1 MLNKLLSSLFG
12 FHENKS
18 ELSKPVN
25 VKRNRNLKYF
35 TEDEVIYW
43 KEYNCIATQVD
54 KEFDPYSS
62 NKPLNNKNIED
73 KINKETNLDEKTLK
87 KVPQGDSFASS
98 SKITDISSSKDND
111 KIDSNTNDNKNLGLK
126 NISDKKVTNKA
137 EESEK
142 SDSKGNNI
150 FSSMNDTKSELKI
163 NVNDK
168 VSSTLGAKAGN
179 IGPNI
184 SNNNN
189 STEIKLDM
197 GNKLSSGGS
206 IDLSIKNNFDMS
218 GSTNKASTDKPNLG
232 FKLDSNTFSGLSNSN
247 SPGLKFNLDKKIDKD
262 NNKDSTDKPNL
273 GFKLDSNTFS
283 GLSNSNSPG
292 LKFNLDKKTD
302 KDNNKDSTDK
312 PNLGFKLDPNTFS
325 GLSNSNS
332 PGLKFNLDKKTDKDN
347 NKDSTDKPNL
357 GLKLNLN
364 NNFGSIIGKSSS
376 TTENSSANMEDKQQ
390 VKFGFGSQN
399 DTAMKYT
406 SNIGLTRG
414 LNGQPGSSID
424 TKTSTVTDF
433 GSMLGVKG
441 NQKSTTS
448 SFTSL
453 GGVTSGGFS
462 NFSFLPKSSPSLEH
476 KDLIEKKSENGF

>member
-247 SPGLKFNLDKKIDKD
+247 SPGLKFNLDKK
-262 NNKDSTDKPNL
+262 
-273 GFKLDSNTFS
+273 
-283 GLSNSNSPG
+283 
-292 LKFNLDKKTD
+292 
-302 KDNNKDSTDK
+302 
-312 PNLGFKLDPNTFS
+312 
-325 GLSNSNS
+325 
-332 PGLKFNLDKKTDKDN
+332 TDKDN

>member
-273 GFKLDSNTFS
+273 G
-283 GLSNSNSPG
+283 
-292 LKFNLDKKTD
+292 
-302 KDNNKDSTDK
+302 
-312 PNLGFKLDPNTFS
+312 
-325 GLSNSNS
+325 
-332 PGLKFNLDKKTDKDN
+332 
-347 NKDSTDKPNL
+347 
-357 GLKLNLN
+357 LKLNLN

>member
-232 FKLDSNTFSGLSNSN
+232 FKLDSNTFSGLSNGN

-273 GFKLDSNTFS
+273 GFKLDS
-283 GLSNSNSPG
+283 
-292 LKFNLDKKTD
+292 
-302 KDNNKDSTDK
+302 
-312 PNLGFKLDPNTFS
+312 NTFS

>member
-247 SPGLKFNLDKKIDKD
+247 SPGLKFNLDKK
-262 NNKDSTDKPNL
+262 
-273 GFKLDSNTFS
+273 
-283 GLSNSNSPG
+283 
-292 LKFNLDKKTD
+292 TD